1 MGKFSSWAIF
11 TRNNKFLK
19 KETFQWLLFIRWGR
33 FLETPIFS
41 TRKWVPLLQTLEIV
55 ICPQWKSILHK
66 HPLSWSSRQA
76 HSPPEAS
83 WVIVL
88 QKVLALLPKTLC
100 PNHTLTLWYPTFVII
115 EWASYGLWTNTSPV
129 STRKVFS
136 NRRNLPAL
144 LWTWPESFM
153 LVHASPAEDHHSVCL
168 LDLGRVFKI
177 NHDDHDRKVDQNG

>member
-1 MGKFSSWAIF
+1 MSSPAHPQVLVGKFSSWAIF

-41 TRKWVPLLQTLEIV
+41 IRKWVSLLQTLEIV

-83 WVIVL
+83 WVIVF

-100 PNHTLTLWYPTFVII
+100 PNHTLTPLVPHLRDHRMGVVRFVDEHISCFHKKSLFKSTKPTR
-115 EWASYGLWTNTSPV
+115 SPV
-129 STRKVFS
+129 NV
-136 NRRNLPAL
+136 AG
-144 LWTWPESFM
+144 
-153 LVHASPAEDHHSVCL
+153 VIYASPCFTCWGSSFCWSFGPWSCL
-168 LDLGRVFKI
+168 
-177 NHDDHDRKVDQNG
+177 